1 MRKFL
6 PFLGWL
12 SHYKKSDF
20 PKDVVA
26 GLTVGIILVPQ
37 GMAYAMIAGLPP
49 VYGLYTALV
58 PVLIYAFLG
67 TSRQVGMGPVAM
79 DSLLVAAGLG
89 ALSITGVENYIAMAL
104 FLGLSVGV
112 IQLLFGLF
120 RMGFLVNFL
129 SKPVIS
135 GFTSG
140 AAIIIIF
147 SQLGHLLGTNIEKSK
162 HFHQLVFNSLT
173 MLGSI
178 NPYDLAIGLTG
189 ILLIAALKKWDDRI
203 PAILLVVILGSLG
216 VYFMGLQDFGVKI
229 VGTVPSGLPS
239 FGLPEI
245 SVQNITDIWPIALTL
260 ALVGYLETYSIGKA
274 IEEKKGTDHINANQE
289 LVALGTSNIV
299 GSFFQSYISTASFS
313 RSAINNEAGARTNL
327 AGVISVLLV
336 VLTLLF
342 LTPYFYYLPNAA
354 LASIIMVSVFGLI
367 DIPYPKSLWK
377 YRKDEFVLFFV
388 TFLATLFIGI
398 KEGILIGV
406 LFSLLLM
413 VYRTSNPHIAV
424 LGNIKNSNYYK
435 NVKRFGE
442 AVVLRDDLLVVRFD
456 SQIYFGN
463 SDFFKKELMK
473 HVRSK
478 GADLKAVILN
488 AEPINYID
496 STGAVTLRRVIDE
509 VHGLGVQFYLTGAIG
524 PTRDIIYSS
533 GLIDVLKK
541 ENLFAEINEAVAYFD
556 NPDAISEVQHHVAH
570 QNQVGVTKVT
580 EQKKN

>member
-1 MRKFL
+1 MQKFL

-12 SHYKKSDF
+12 PHYKKSDF

-89 ALSITGVENYIAMAL
+89 ALSVTGVENYIAMAL
-104 FLGLSVGV
+104 VLGLSVGV

-147 SQLGHLLGTNIEKSK
+147 SQLGHLLGTNIEKSNY
-162 HFHQLVFNSLT
+162 FHQLVINSLT
-173 MLGSI
+173 MMGLI

-189 ILLIAALKKWDDRI
+189 ILLIVALKIWDDRI

-216 VYFMGLQDFGVKI
+216 VYFLDLQDLGVKI

-239 FGLPEI
+239 FILPEI
-245 SVQNITDIWPIALTL
+245 SVQNIGDIWPIALTL
-260 ALVGYLETYSIGKA
+260 ALVGYLETISIGKA
-274 IEEKKGTDHINANQE
+274 IEEKKGADHINANQE
-289 LVALGTSNIV
+289 LVALGTANIL

-336 VLTLLF
+336 ILTLLF

-367 DIPYPKSLWK
+367 DIPYPKSLWM
-377 YRKDEFVLFFV
+377 YRKDEFVLLMV

-435 NVKRFGE
+435 NVKRFGDD
-442 AVVLRDDLLVVRFD
+442 VVLREDLLIVRFD

-478 GADLKAVILN
+478 GAHLKAVILN

-496 STGAVTLRRVIDE
+496 STGAVALRRVIE
-509 VHGLGVQFYLTGAIG
+509 EIHGLGVQFYLTGAIG

-541 ENLFAEINEAVAYFD
+541 ECLFAEINEAVAYFE

-570 QNQVGVTKVT
+570 QNQAGVTKVT